1 RSAIGSLASL
11 PHNHARLPPPLLLLS
26 PAASPSTQPHPS
38 IHRSR
43 CIPPISPPTAGMNS
57 SSSPTLFHLPSST
70 AHTLSP
76 GLPAGSSTTPRPLPD
91 DAPPAAAFFPLLPS
105 HTPLP
110 SSASLRSISN
120 SLVGPLHP
128 PASLSRASRFLLLSS
143 PPERILLPHLLART
157 PVSILQ
163 TSPHTSASTRR
174 AASPVPV
181 PLPPTFRSL
190 LPPSPPAA
198 PPGCNAPASPIPSRR
213 TLSGSASTVLLLSA
227 PLALP
232 RPVRTPSPTPP
243 ALRLSGARRTAAAS
257 TAALPA
263 SLSLSPGCSES
274 SLLPTRRSYPL
285 LPLAP
290 LPTPL
295 SRSHT
300 VLLPLS
306 FWLRHIPLLS
316 L

>member
-1 RSAIGSLASL
+1 
-11 PHNHARLPPPLLLLS
+11 PP
-26 PAASPSTQPHPS
+26 
-38 IHRSR
+38 
-43 CIPPISPPTAGMNS
+43 
-57 SSSPTLFHLPSST
+57 
-70 AHTLSP
+70 
-76 GLPAGSSTTPRPLPD
+76 
-91 DAPPAAAFFPLLPS
+91 
-105 HTPLP
+105 
-110 SSASLRSISN
+110 
-120 SLVGPLHP
+120 
-128 PASLSRASRFLLLSS
+128 SLSRGPRFLLLSS
-143 PPERILLPHLLART
+143 PLERILLPHLLART

-163 TSPHTSASTRR
+163 TSAHTSASTRR

-181 PLPPTFRSL
+181 PPSPTFRSL

-213 TLSGSASTVLLLSA
+213 TPSGPASMVLLLSA
-227 PLALP
+227 LPALL
-232 RPVRTPSPTPP
+232 RPVRTPAPAPP
-243 ALRLSGARRTAAAS
+243 ALRLSAARRTAAAS
-257 TAALPA
+257 TAALPV

-274 SLLPTRRSYPL
+274 SLLPTRRSYL
-285 LPLAP
+285 RLPLAP